1 MYNNIRNEIL
11 KETGKE
17 TLITD
22 REIDI
27 IRKEVGRKEVKR
39 LNWLSE
45 RNERDK
51 IFKELGGFYFQNY
64 ENVLKLNIA
73 KQYLFRFI
81 YLCTYMSYDKKIHFG
96 NAIGEKSLALE
107 KDLKEI
113 FRLSKSETINTK
125 NTLIENGLI
134 IINKDKT
141 INVNSKYAIK
151 GEIEKRELKMSVKV
165 MEKGIREVYRKSKA
179 TEHKKLALLIELL
192 PYVNFRHNV
201 ICSNPEES
209 DVEKINPFNLTEV
222 MRIAEYK
229 NLTRFKRDL
238 LNLTVNEELAVKIT
252 ETKYGKF
259 VYVNPRIFYKGNNA
273 DDLKSCMNEFKIK
286 KNN

>member
-39 LNWLSE
+39 LSWLSE

-81 YLCTYMSYDKKIHFG
+81 YLCTYMSYDKKIYFG

-141 INVNSKYAIK
+141 ININSKYAIK
-151 GEIEKRELKMSVKV
+151 GEIEKRELKISVKV

-222 MRIAEYK
+222 MRITEYK

-273 DDLKSCMNEFKIK
+273 DDLKFCMNEFKIK

>member
-27 IRKEVGRKEVKR
+27 IRKEVGKKEVKR

-45 RNERDK
+45 CNERDK